1 MEKDMVRIN
10 TRISSYAN
18 EWLDNRAKETGLSKS
33 ALVMIA
39 VENYMQQTDA
49 MKSMSDMSILLTKL
63 EQIENK
69 LPK

>member
-1 MEKDMVRIN
+1 MEKDMVRID